1 VELLPRQQQ
10 KQVSRVL
17 RRYFGGADTKDRQVS
32 DERGN
37 NRKRGTHGYGLGGRG
52 GLSSTQEQ
60 EMWWPRKKKMTRFDN
75 NNNKKIRHKNPPKK
89 KKEKKSA

>member
-17 RRYFGGADTKDRQVS
+17 HRLFGGADTKDRQVS
-32 DERGN
+32 DGSGK

-52 GLSSTQEQ
+52 GLSSSQEQ
-60 EMWWPRKKKMTRFDN
+60 KMWWQRKKRMTRVA
-75 NNNKKIRHKNPPKK
+75 KK
-89 KKEKKSA
+89 KKNKIRQKKSSEKKNSS